1 LLDCEG
7 LGRINAEA
15 DGFALRVECIEI
27 DVRNYAEGCMWAVG
41 LELV

>member
-7 LGRINAEA
+7 LGGINAEA

-27 DVRNYAEGCMWAVG
+27 DVCDYTEGRLWAVG